1 MSKSG
6 YLTPSLYCL
15 LIIAIF
21 VCQHFMPELALDW
34 AILPLNPAY
43 LKGIVTAVFI
53 HANIEHLSSNILPFA
68 VCIFGL
74 FYFYRDIALKVTFI
88 AHIVTGALIW
98 LLARPVFHVGA
109 SGLVYALVL
118 FILISA
124 ILKKNKKLI
133 VFAFIVLSFQ
143 GGLIWGL
150 VPQNTQISWES
161 HLFGALTG
169 TALAFIFKNQGPQA
183 DPETNLEDEPFEDED
198 DYRHLSA

>member
-6 YLTPSLYCL
+6 YLVPGLYCL

-21 VCQHFMPELALDW
+21 VCQHFMPELVFDW
-34 AILPLNPAY
+34 AILPDNPAY

-68 VCIFGL
+68 ICSFGL
-74 FYFYRDIALKVTFI
+74 FYFYRDIALKVTLI
-88 AHIVTGALIW
+88 AHIVTGTLIW

-109 SGLVYALVL
+109 SGLIYALVL

-143 GGLIWGL
+143 GGLVWGL

-161 HLFGALTG
+161 HLFGAITG
-169 TALAFIFKNQGPQA
+169 IILAFIFRKQGPQA
-183 DPETNLEDEPFEDED
+183 DPEPNLDEEPLEDED